1 MWTGCRKLFSPEAGM
16 IIDFHTHFYPEKI
29 AEKALTAVAGIP
41 GMKACTD
48 GTLNGLKLSMSA
60 AGIDIAVGLP
70 LANTADNVHGVNRW
84 AALHN
89 KLPVVFTG
97 SIHPD
102 SPDPEKTIRW
112 IAGLGLKGIKVHP
125 EYQNFRFSERRLDP
139 IWQACIDNDLFL
151 ITHAGGDI
159 NFPPPFR
166 SNPAE
171 LADFHR
177 RFQKL
182 KLVLAHLGSWG
193 MWNEVDQHL
202 VGLPLYFDTAFIGG
216 YLAPERT
223 ADIIRRHGADRIL
236 FGTDSPWRDQTESV
250 RFIRSLSLSKDEQ
263 EMIFYKNAASLL
275 GL

>member
-1 MWTGCRKLFSPEAGM
+1 M

-29 AEKALTAVAGIP
+29 AEKALTAIAGIP
-41 GMKACTD
+41 GMKTYTD

-70 LANTADNVHGVNRW
+70 LANTSENVHGVNRW

-89 KLPVVFTG
+89 KLPVVLTG

-102 SPDPEKTIRW
+102 TSDPEKTIRW

-125 EYQNFRFSERRLDP
+125 EYQNFRFSERHLDP
-139 IWQACIDNDLFL
+139 IWQACIDNDLFV

-159 NFPPPFR
+159 NFSPPFR

-171 LADFHR
+171 LADFHN
-177 RFQKL
+177 RFPKL

-193 MWNEVDQHL
+193 MWDEVDKYL

-216 YLAPERT
+216 YLTTERA

-236 FGTDSPWRDQTESV
+236 FGTDSPWRCQAASM
-250 RFIRSLSLSKDEQ
+250 RFIRSLALSVEEQ
-263 EMIFYKNAASLL
+263 EMIFYKNAALL
-275 GL
+275 LEL